1 MTEIKGIIAAM
12 QTPMFEDGSLNEAEM
27 RNQINREIEDGCDGI
42 FCLGTNGE
50 FYILSFE
57 EKVRVMEIFVEEAKG
72 RVPVYAGTGCI
83 STAETIALSKKAQ
96 EIGVDVLSVITPY
109 FAAISQ
115 DELYAHY
122 KAVAEAVDL
131 PIVMYNIPAR
141 TGAAL
146 APATVGKLADIKN
159 IAGVKDSSG
168 NFNNILQYIAATKD
182 KDFAVLSGNDG
193 LILDCLK
200 NGGRGGVA
208 GCANVYPRT
217 MASIYDC
224 FAAGDLEKAQEYQ
237 ASIASFRACFKY
249 GNPNTV
255 VKTAVALLGY
265 DVGKCRAPFNQLPE
279 EGVAALRQVLRENAE
294 KGMH

>member
-1 MTEIKGIIAAM
+1 MGQKVNPHGLRVGVIKDWDSRWYA
-12 QTPMFEDGSLNEAEM
+12 
-27 RNQINREIEDGCDGI
+27 RN
-42 FCLGTNGE
+42 
-50 FYILSFE
+50 
-57 EKVRVMEIFVEEAKG
+57 EKVGDLLVED
-72 RVPVYAGTGCI
+72 
-83 STAETIALSKKAQ
+83 KK
-96 EIGVDVLSVITPY
+96 
-109 FAAISQ
+109 
-115 DELYAHY
+115 
-122 KAVAEAVDL
+122 
-131 PIVMYNIPAR
+131 
-141 TGAAL
+141 
-146 APATVGKLADIKN
+146 
-159 IAGVKDSSG
+159 
-168 NFNNILQYIAATKD
+168 
-182 KDFAVLSGNDG
+182 
-193 LILDCLK
+193 ILDCLK

>member
-1 MTEIKGIIAAM
+1 METVLVCVTGQRMCERLIH
-12 QTPMFEDGSLNEAEM
+12 
-27 RNQINREIEDGCDGI
+27 R
-42 FCLGTNGE
+42 GTQ
-50 FYILSFE
+50 
-57 EKVRVMEIFVEEAKG
+57 V
-72 RVPVYAGTGCI
+72 
-83 STAETIALSKKAQ
+83 AQ
-96 EIGVDVLSVITPY
+96 EHHLPLLVLSVVGSGLNDLTN
-109 FAAISQ
+109 A
-115 DELYAHY
+115 
-122 KAVAEAVDL
+122 AVAEAVDI
-131 PIVMYNIPAR
+131 PIVLYNIPAR
-141 TGAAL
+141 TGNAL
-146 APATVGKLADIKN
+146 APETVARLSRIEN
-159 IAGVKDSSG
+159 IVGAKDSSG
-168 NFNNILQYIAATKD
+168 NWDNMKAYLDGTRGSG
-182 KDFAVLSGNDG
+182 FAVLSGNDG